1 MSILTIILIILGA
14 AIVLLLIAAALS
26 SEDYTIETDIVI
38 DKPVATVF
46 DYVKYLENQ
55 GKYNKWVMID
65 PNVRKTFKG
74 TDGTVGFFYAWESD
88 NKQVGKGEQTI
99 TGLTDNKKVE
109 YHLRFIEPFQGE
121 AESYIATEGLT
132 NGQTKVTWAFFGK
145 RNFMMKVMHLVLNL
159 KKTLKKDLHTS
170 LTNLKGVFEH

>member
-1 MSILTIILIILGA
+1 MAIVTIILIIIGA
-14 AIVLLLIAAALS
+14 VIVLLLIAAALS
-26 SEDYTIETDIVI
+26 PEDYMIETAIVI
-38 DKPVATVF
+38 DKPVASVF

-55 GKYNKWVMID
+55 GEYNKWVMID
-65 PNVRKTFKG
+65 PKVRKTFTG
-74 TDGTVGFFYAWESD
+74 TDGTVGFFYAWESS

-99 TGLTDNKKVE
+99 TGITENKKAE

-132 NGQTKVTWAFFGK
+132 NGQTKVTWAFFEK
-145 RNFMMKVMHLVLNL
+145 RNFMMKLMHLMFNL

-170 LTNLKGVFEH
+170 LTNLKGVLEK

>member
-1 MSILTIILIILGA
+1 MGILSIIFLIIGA
-14 AIVLLLIAAALS
+14 IIVVLLIAAALS
-26 SEDYTIETDIVI
+26 SDDYAIETDIVI
-38 DKPVATVF
+38 NKPVATVF
-46 DYVKYLENQ
+46 NYVKYLENQ
-55 GKYNKWVMID
+55 GTYNKWVMID

-99 TGLTDNKKVE
+99 TGLTDNKKVD

-145 RNFMMKVMHLVLNL
+145 RNFMMKLMHIVLNL

-170 LTNLKGVFEH
+170 LTNLKTVLEQ